1 MRTTNHKGS
10 RNLALLEEV
19 LAQPASVFVWGP
31 PGVGK
36 SYAASQAMQ
45 KAGIKKQH
53 IYQVTLTE
61 DITVQ
66 EMFGHW
72 VPDEGKWRFNL
83 GPITNALMQGA
94 IIINEIQRAS
104 ASIQDYLLGVLD
116 SEDVRQID
124 MPNGKRVVGHKG
136 FRVVATSNGGPE
148 ELDDALRDRFEGF
161 INVTHPATELVERL
175 NFSMPGLGEFIY
187 NSFDDE
193 DNSISPRRAIAFLKW
208 KKQLRSEKD
217 AARLAFGDKAD
228 DALMVM
234 RAGA

>member
-1 MRTTNHKGS
+1 MRTNTNKGS
-10 RNLALLEEV
+10 TNLDLLEEV
-19 LAQPASVFVWGP
+19 LKQPGTVFVWGP

-36 SYAASQAMQ
+36 SFAAKKAMV
-45 KAGIKKQH
+45 KAGVPAKH
-53 IYQVTLTE
+53 IYQTTLTE

-72 VPDEGKWRFNL
+72 VPDEGAWKFNL
-83 GPITNALMQGA
+83 GPITRALKSGA

-104 ASIQDYLLGVLD
+104 ASVQDYLLGVMD
-116 SEDVRQID
+116 GEDVRQID
-124 MPNGKRVVGHKG
+124 MPDGTRIMGNPK

-148 ELDDALRDRFEGF
+148 EMDEALRDRFDGF
-161 INVTHPATELVERL
+161 INVTHPAKELVEQL

-187 NSFDDE
+187 NSFDDP
-193 DNSISPRRAIAFLKW
+193 DATISPRRALAFIKW
-208 KKQLRSEKD
+208 RNTLVNERD